1 MIKENFDYIIIDS
14 PPALGMITIN
24 IMTAS
29 DSVLIPIQCE
39 YYALE
44 GLSQL
49 ITTIKTIKRNLI
61 RKLKLKVFSELCM
74 TAEQIFQ
81 YRCLTKLK
89 ILSG

>member
-1 MIKENFDYIIIDS
+1 
-14 PPALGMITIN
+14 MITIN

-49 ITTIKTIKRNLI
+49 ITTIKTIKK
-61 RKLKLKVFSELCM
+61 KLNP
-74 TAEQIFQ
+74 QIEIEGVLGTMYDGRTNSFN
-81 YRCLTKLK
+81 T
-89 ILSG
+89 GA

>member
-1 MIKENFDYIIIDS
+1 
-14 PPALGMITIN
+14 MITIN

-49 ITTIKTIKRNLI
+49 ITTIKTIKKKLNPQIEIEGVLGTMYDGRTNLSI
-61 RKLKLKVFSELCM
+61 QVLEKLKNTFRIKFIKPLFREMFV
-74 TAEQIFQ
+74 
-81 YRCLTKLK
+81 
-89 ILSG
+89 

>member
-1 MIKENFDYIIIDS
+1 
-14 PPALGMITIN
+14 MITIN

-49 ITTIKTIKRNLI
+49 ITTIKTIKKKLNPQIEIEGVLGTMYDGRTNLSI
-61 RKLKLKVFSELCM
+61 QVLDEVK
-74 TAEQIFQ
+74 
-81 YRCLTKLK
+81 K

>member
-1 MIKENFDYIIIDS
+1 
-14 PPALGMITIN
+14 MITIN

-49 ITTIKTIKRNLI
+49 ITTIKTIKKKLNPQIEIEGVLGTMYDGRTNLSI
-61 RKLKLKVFSELCM
+61 QVLDEVKNTFRIKFIKPLFREMFV
-74 TAEQIFQ
+74 
-81 YRCLTKLK
+81 
-89 ILSG
+89 

>member
-1 MIKENFDYIIIDS
+1 ME
-14 PPALGMITIN
+14 ITIN

-49 ITTIKTIKRNLI
+49 ITTIKTIKKKLNPQIEIEGVLGTMYDGRTNLSI
-61 RKLKLKVFSELCM
+61 QV
-74 TAEQIFQ
+74 
-81 YRCLTKLK
+81 LTKLK
-89 ILSG
+89 NTFRIKFIKPLFREMFV

>member
-1 MIKENFDYIIIDS
+1 
-14 PPALGMITIN
+14 MITIN

-49 ITTIKTIKRNLI
+49 ITTIKTIKKKLNPQIEIEGVLGTMYDGRTNLSIQVLDEVKNTFRI
-61 RKLKLKVFSELCM
+61 RFIKRLFREMFV
-74 TAEQIFQ
+74 
-81 YRCLTKLK
+81 
-89 ILSG
+89 